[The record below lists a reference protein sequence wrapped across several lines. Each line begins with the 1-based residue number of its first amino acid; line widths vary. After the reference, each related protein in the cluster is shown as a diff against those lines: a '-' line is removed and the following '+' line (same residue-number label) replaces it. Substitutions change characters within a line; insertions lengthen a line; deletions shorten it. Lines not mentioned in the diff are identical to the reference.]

1 MKSWYQLRMYWKH
14 LFLTRHRGGH
24 GVHSPLL
31 FELITRVIEE
41 KCAYYCYEDIEA
53 NLSAD
58 DKSSLS
64 MPAAQ
69 LLFRLLNFW
78 QPAQCQTWFSAPDAR
93 RDAYVQQAVS
103 AFRAQASR
111 RALVVDL
118 SAYSAEALPRLY
130 DKLASALQE
139 ARTKDQASML
149 ILLHPHSRSSQRQ
162 FWRRAKQDL
171 QCPVVLDCY
180 DLAILLDAS
189 TLSEFSSKLRYC

>member
-53 NLSAD
+53 NLSTN

-64 MPAAQ
+64 MPVAQ

-93 RDAYVQQAVS
+93 LFVRKLRVGLWWWICLRIRPKLCLG
-103 AFRAQASR
+103 FTINWH
-111 RALVVDL
+111 
-118 SAYSAEALPRLY
+118 RLCK
-130 DKLASALQE
+130 KLAQKI
-139 ARTKDQASML
+139 R
-149 ILLHPHSRSSQRQ
+149 
-162 FWRRAKQDL
+162 
-171 QCPVVLDCY
+171 
-180 DLAILLDAS
+180 LA
-189 TLSEFSSKLRYC
+189 C